1 MAKDV
6 MKTQKKNNKKE
17 EIKKQPKKGF
27 EKNRKVVIEEEV
39 EPTKNVDK
47 KKNILVEEE
56 TIEAEVVTK
65 NQKKQDKF
73 EKKSVKEAKV
83 KDKKKNSDKVVSMVK
98 VVDDNR
104 KAILF
109 GVVGFL
115 LATLLFRCI
124 LWPDRIATLK
134 DGTQPIASV
143 NGETIT
149 ADDLYTN
156 MKNYYSVNLLL
167 NEIDEMVLVEKYP
180 ESEEMTNE
188 VNDTA
193 EYYYSVYE
201 SNYGYTKEQ
210 FLSNYG
216 FATEKDFVE
225 SLKLDHRRNKYYEE
239 YAEGLVTDKEID
251 KYYEDE
257 VFGDVDSKH
266 ILVKISEDS
275 EDGLSDADAKKL
287 AQEII
292 TKLDGGKS
300 WDDVIEEYKDKI
312 VNEDLGYNAF
322 NASLESS
329 YLKECK
335 KLEVGKYSK
344 TPVLTSYGYHIVFKK
359 AQKDKPELKDV
370 KDDIIDVLAT
380 EKKNKDTN
388 LYYKSLIAMRND
400 AKLEFT
406 DTKFKDEYDKYV
418 SSYK

>member
-1 MAKDV
+1 
-6 MKTQKKNNKKE
+6 
-17 EIKKQPKKGF
+17 
-27 EKNRKVVIEEEV
+27 
-39 EPTKNVDK
+39 
-47 KKNILVEEE
+47 
-56 TIEAEVVTK
+56 
-65 NQKKQDKF
+65 
-73 EKKSVKEAKV
+73 
-83 KDKKKNSDKVVSMVK
+83 
-98 VVDDNR
+98 
-104 KAILF
+104 
-109 GVVGFL
+109 
-115 LATLLFRCI
+115 
-124 LWPDRIATLK
+124 
-134 DGTQPIASV
+134 
-143 NGETIT
+143 
-149 ADDLYTN
+149 
-156 MKNYYSVNLLL
+156 MKNYYSVNILL
-167 NEIDEMVLVEKYP
+167 NEIDEMVLVKKYP
-180 ESEEMTNE
+180 DSEEMTNE

-225 SLKLDHRRNKYYEE
+225 SLKLDYRRNKYYEE

-251 KYYEDE
+251 KYYADE

-266 ILVKISEDS
+266 ILVKVSENS

-292 TKLDGGKS
+292 KKLDDGKS
-300 WDDVIEEYKDKI
+300 WDDIIEEYKDKI

-335 KLEVGKYSK
+335 SLEVGKYSK
-344 TPVLTSYGYHIVFKK
+344 TPVLTSYGYHIVYKK

-388 LYYKSLIAMRND
+388 LYYKSLIAMRTD

-406 DTKFKDEYDKYV
+406 DTKLKDEYDKYV

>member
-56 TIEAEVVTK
+56 TIETEVVTK

-225 SLKLDHRRNKYYEE
+225 SLKLDYRRNKYYEE
-239 YAEGLVTDKEID
+239 YAEGMVTDKEID